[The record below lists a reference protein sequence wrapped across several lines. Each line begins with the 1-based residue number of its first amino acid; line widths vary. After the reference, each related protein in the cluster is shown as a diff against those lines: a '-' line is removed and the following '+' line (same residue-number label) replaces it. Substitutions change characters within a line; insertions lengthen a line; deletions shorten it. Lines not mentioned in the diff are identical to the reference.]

1 MLRRL
6 LLLLVLSASVL
17 TVRAQEEAAE
27 SVGIDTLCGESA
39 LTITALDTLP
49 EDANSQALDSLLRQ
63 FVTLPTADA
72 PPLTIYGA
80 KPPAPGAVIFVDS
93 PGGRYFR
100 SIGARDSEGCALV
113 DPQTPFPIGSNTK
126 MFTAAVIY
134 QLHEE
139 GLLSTSDLVSQY
151 LPDEI
156 ALWEGAEA
164 ITIDMLLG
172 HTSGLPDYLN
182 STNPA
187 TIGGRYSAGD
197 WSALPE
203 ARTPEAMVVEA
214 ANNPLLFAPGTEA
227 QWSYSNTGYI
237 MLGQIIEQVTGQ
249 SYIEAV
255 TERVI
260 ERLGLEHTVLI
271 ADFPPAELGLT
282 GQYLASPFTI
292 ETSGWNFTQ
301 AWSAG
306 NAVSTPE
313 DMAIFLR
320 AYYTGALYQNPETL
334 EAMMTRAA
342 PGNAL
347 ESDDFYYMH
356 GGYYKA
362 GFLGHGGQT
371 LGTESD
377 VGYHPAT
384 DTVVVTW
391 ANSSESFTGRGIF
404 HIGHALGLT
413 PSWDEVYTNL
423 PAIEAALS
431 GATAPSLTVQD
442 VVDVTLHASAV
453 SIASTSETQTPP
465 EGSTYSVTFSAD
477 GQMTIMA
484 DCNTIMASYTSGD
497 GDAID
502 ITLGASSLVAC
513 PEGSL
518 ADDFLAVLEAATSVG
533 IIENEGQITASV
545 SAEDG
550 SLIVLT
556 GTR

>member
-1 MLRRL
+1 MLRKSLLMHVL
-6 LLLLVLSASVL
+6 LLSATVL
-17 TVRAQEEAAE
+17 TVHAQEAGP
-27 SVGIDTLCGESA
+27 VGIDTLCGESA
-39 LTITALDTLP
+39 LSITALDEHP
-49 EDANSQALDSLLRQ
+49 EDATTQALDTILRQ
-63 FVTLPTADA
+63 LVTLPTEEL
-72 PPLTIYGA
+72 PPLSA
-80 KPPAPGAVIFVDS
+80 VEPKPPAPGAVIFVDS
-93 PGGRYFR
+93 PEGRYFR
-100 SIGARDSEGCALV
+100 SIGVRDIEGCAFI
-113 DPQTPFPIGSNTK
+113 DPETPFPIGSNTK

-203 ARTPEAMVVEA
+203 ARTPEAMVAEA
-214 ANNPLLFAPGTEA
+214 ANAPLLFAPGAEA
-227 QWSYSNTGYI
+227 QWAYSNTGYI
-237 MLGQIIEQVTGQ
+237 MLGQIIELVTGQ

-255 TERVI
+255 TARVI

-271 ADFPPAELGLT
+271 AEFPPAELGLT

-320 AYYTGALYQNPETL
+320 AYYTGALYQNPDTL
-334 EAMMTRAA
+334 AAMMTPAA
-342 PGNAL
+342 TGVST
-347 ESDDFYYMH
+347 ESADFYYMH
-356 GGYYKA
+356 GGYYKG

-384 DTVVVTW
+384 NTVVVMW
-391 ANSSESFTGRGIF
+391 ANSSEAGTGRGIY
-404 HIGHALGLT
+404 HVGHALGIT
-413 PSWDEVYTNL
+413 PTWDEVYSNL
-423 PAIEAALS
+423 PAFRQ
-431 GATAPSLTVQD
+431 LTVQD
-442 VVDVTLHASAV
+442 LIGKTLNLSAV
-453 SIASTSETQTPP
+453 LIGGTQESKSPA
-465 EGSTYSVTFSAD
+465 EGSTYSVTFNAD
-477 GQMTIMA
+477 GTMNIVA
-484 DCNTIMASYTSGD
+484 DCNTVMASYTT
-497 GDAID
+497 GDAGAIA
-502 ITLGASSLVAC
+502 IELGASTRVAC
-513 PEGSL
+513 PEGSI
-518 ADDFLAVLEAATSVG
+518 ADEFLTVLGAATTINVFDFQGRLVIVIATPDQSNVSF
-533 IIENEGQITASV
+533 TA
-545 SAEDG
+545 A
-550 SLIVLT
+550 
-556 GTR
+556 R